1 MKKLFIIIQFCF
13 LFIMANSQNFS
24 ANVKTAKSSY
34 SAGNLEDAH
43 FALQQ
48 MMSELDVIIGK
59 EVMKLLPAKMDALN
73 FNTAEDNVTGNISFV
88 GATIHRS
95 YGSSDKKAELDIINN
110 SPLIGTLNMFIS
122 SPLSGM
128 MNDGKSK
135 IIKVQGY
142 KSRLSKEEGSEGK
155 AEYKLEMPFS
165 NALITFKITNSSE
178 AEIISMVNTIPFDK
192 IAKLIQ

>member
-13 LFIMANSQNFS
+13 LFIMANSQNFT

-59 EVMKLLPAKMDALN
+59 EVIKLLPAKMDVLN

-122 SPLSGM
+122 LPLSGM

-155 AEYKLEMPFS
+155 PEYKLEMPFS